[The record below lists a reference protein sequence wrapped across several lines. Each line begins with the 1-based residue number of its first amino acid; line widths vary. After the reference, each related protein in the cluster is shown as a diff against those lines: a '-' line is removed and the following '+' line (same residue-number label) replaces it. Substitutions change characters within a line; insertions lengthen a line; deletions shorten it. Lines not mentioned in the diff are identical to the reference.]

1 MNREIKFKAKC
12 KDNGEWVYGS
22 YIQSYNNN
30 DWIVQDGDFFSV
42 DSDTVSQFTGFYDKD
57 GKAIYEGDILHYVST
72 KVVYVVYYNII
83 RCSFNLVCLNNVDEI
98 IFKNSWIDVLLYSKV
113 LGNKFDNP
121 ELLKNDKP

>member
-12 KDNGEWVYGS
+12 KDNGDWVYGS
-22 YIQSYNNN
+22 YIANYNDN
-30 DWIVQDGDFFSV
+30 DWIVQGGDFFAV
-42 DSDTVSQFTGFYDKD
+42 DSDTVGQFTGLYDKD

-72 KVVYVVYYNII
+72 KVVYVVYYSII
-83 RCSFNLVCLNNVDEI
+83 KCSFYLVCLNNVDEI

-121 ELLKNDKP
+121 ELLEK

>member
-22 YIQSYNNN
+22 YIANYNNN
-30 DWIVQDGDFFSV
+30 DWIVQDGDFFAV
-42 DSDTVSQFTGFYDKD
+42 DSDTVGQFTGLYDKD

-72 KVVYVVYYNII
+72 KVVYVVYYSII
-83 RCSFNLVCLNNVDEI
+83 KCSFYLVCLNNVDEI

-121 ELLKNDKP
+121 ELLEND